1 MLGRYHK
8 IKYGKF
14 EYFTTYYFLYRF
26 VYHFAVTEYSKPL
39 NVKQLYVIS
48 LL

>member
-8 IKYGKF
+8 IKYRKF
-14 EYFTTYYFLYRF
+14 EYFIYRF